1 MTRVV
6 LSPANSFDQGGSQGH
21 LYGNVAFA
29 SKVTI
34 DKPIT
39 VLNLVFKTTLNT
51 PNLKPFIYSESK
63 GLIGT
68 GPIKQTVNGI
78 NSIPFTAPV
87 DLQPGTY
94 RIGFTAFN
102 SSTDSV
108 TYFGIS
114 NNNGSTNTINGLN
127 FVTAPG
133 VYYSG
138 TKGDV
143 FPDVFISSAQFIF
156 GIDYNYNS
164 APQWGTIPVQS
175 VRKNAS
181 ASVYLPNHVHDADG
195 NALTFSASSSNTGVA
210 NVSVSGN
217 NLTVTGISKGT
228 AIITVYANDGTV
240 SSSTTFTVSVV
251 NTGPTGTTIPSQSTK
266 KDAVITLNLAN
277 YFSDVDWDALS
288 YSVSSSQPGVAT
300 ASVAGSTLTLTGK
313 EVGSTWI
320 NVDATDGQYTATQ
333 GFTLTVTDTVPT
345 VSVSSPSANMTLY
358 ENDTFNIDG
367 AASDVNANQS
377 VTVYAQINNDPRIVL
392 GIGLS
397 NAPIPFNK
405 LLKFSHGKLFDGETE
420 ISGTLVDGIPHKIK
434 VWAVDSDGGQ
444 SGITE
449 ITFYVV
455 PNRPPSLTVDTV
467 LPSGV
472 INSDKFTITGT
483 AGDPDNNP
491 ISALYKINNG
501 NPFPLEILD
510 GRWSFD
516 ITLAQLVVGENI
528 IVIELIDSYNFK
540 VSKTIKLNKNEVK
553 TPILNAVARYKIEL
567 PKGSAKGVLLFIE
580 RDNDLDLQ
588 VELSMTLAGEQEQY
602 VTLTPDNTAPVPNK
616 TDVVEDTFYHEANEP
631 KTNVILKLSTSREDV
646 NIHRKIHL
654 VSGVVE

>member
-1 MTRVV
+1 MAWERLAAFTHTYIAGYTGLRVGSYIVENADHYQFFYHTRNSGSYVANITLPYTSLSLDHSKYRYRVRFEGFDAAGYIYLDGPPSGRTLRPTVSGVV
-6 LSPANSFDQGGSQGH
+6 LLSETITG
-21 LYGNVAFA
+21 
-29 SKVTI
+29 VTAVI
-34 DKPIT
+34 ER
-39 VLNLVFKTTLNT
+39 
-51 PNLKPFIYSESK
+51 ESK
-63 GLIGT
+63 
-68 GPIKQTVNGI
+68 
-78 NSIPFTAPV
+78 
-87 DLQPGTY
+87 
-94 RIGFTAFN
+94 
-102 SSTDSV
+102 
-108 TYFGIS
+108 
-114 NNNGSTNTINGLN
+114 NT
-127 FVTAPG
+127 
-133 VYYSG
+133 
-138 TKGDV
+138 
-143 FPDVFISSAQFIF
+143 
-156 GIDYNYNS
+156 
-164 APQWGTIPVQS
+164 APQWGSIQAQS
-175 VRKNAS
+175 VRKNTS
-181 ASVYLPNHVHDADG
+181 ASVHLPNHVHDADG
-195 NALTFSASSSNTGVA
+195 NTLSFSASSSNTGVA

-228 AIITVYANDGTV
+228 ATITVYANDGTV
-240 SSSTTFTVSVV
+240 SSPTTFTVSVV

-277 YFSDVDWDALS
+277 YFSDVDLDALS

-320 NVDATDGQYTATQ
+320 NVDATDGQFTATQ
-333 GFTLTVTDTVPT
+333 GFTLTVTNTVPT
-345 VSVSSPSANMTLY
+345 VSVSSPAANRTLY
-358 ENDTFNIDG
+358 ENDTFTIGG

-405 LLKFSHGKLFDGETE
+405 LIKFSRGKLFDGETE
-420 ISGTLVDGIPHKIK
+420 ISGTLVDGIPQTIK
-434 VWAVDSDGGQ
+434 VWAVDGDGGQ

-455 PNRPPSLTVDTV
+455 PNRPPALTVDTV
-467 LPSGV
+467 LPNGI
-472 INSDKFTITGT
+472 INSDKFTISGT
-483 AGDPDNNP
+483 AGDPDSNA
-491 ISALYKINNG
+491 ITALYKINNG

-510 GRWSFD
+510 GRWLFEL
-516 ITLAQLVVGENI
+516 TLAQLAVGENI

-580 RDNDLDLQ
+580 RDHDLDLQ

-602 VTLTPDNTAPVPNK
+602 VTLTSTNTAPVPNK

-631 KTNVILKLSTSREDV
+631 KTNVILKLSTEREDV